1 MLYLVEFL
9 PTDNS
14 KIRQEEHRVRGKDH
28 GTEFKHMVDALGCT
42 FTLEEK
48 LQKRGDMLERTNEN
62 LKSGKGI

>member
-14 KIRQEEHRVRGKDH
+14 KIRQEEHRVRGQDQ

-42 FTLEEK
+42 FKRKEK
-48 LQKRGDMLERTNEN
+48 LQKRRA
-62 LKSGKGI
+62 GKGQSRISSVEQE